1 MFIEQPAF
9 LVASL
14 FERKSKPKGKKEREK
29 GRGGGRNNGLIQC
42 FSLHL
47 RTLLTKMLRSE
58 KIGNE
63 K

>member
-29 GRGGGRNNGLIQC
+29 GRGGRNNGLIQC

>member
-29 GRGGGRNNGLIQC
+29 GGRNNGLIQC